1 MALLYLLL
9 ALTLKVFGI
18 VSIFKHQYQANL
30 TKLITFYTFFSDIF
44 GKLEVN

>member
-9 ALTLKVFGI
+9 AFTLKAFGI

-30 TKLITFYTFFSDIF
+30 TKLITFYNYFSDYF
-44 GKLEVN
+44 W